1 MTTIYMIR
9 HAEAEG
15 NRYRRIHG
23 QYNSVV
29 TARGWKQI
37 AALAKRFSNTHIDA
51 VYSSDLTRTKMTAS
65 SIYKT
70 HGLPLNTT
78 TRLREVCMG
87 VWEDEPWGEAEQ
99 KEPEQLYCF
108 NYDPENWTIEG
119 REDIYSL
126 RERIKSVILDIAAK
140 HDGETVAVFTHGCAI
155 RAFLSYVKGDPP
167 KKLKDTPYCDNTAV
181 AMLHVRNEE
190 IEIVYDGDNAHLPK
204 ELSTFHKQHW
214 WEDEDAMDRNN
225 LWYQEYDP
233 ASDSAFYHDCLADTD
248 ICGPDEKIPAADP
261 AGNGHS
267 AFIAMCDKSPAGI
280 IELDT
285 ERGGDEGAV
294 WISFYY
300 ILPEYRRRQMSI
312 QLIGQ
317 ATSVFRRLGRER
329 IRVAVPK
336 SNRTALEF
344 FRSAGFRDRSS
355 CQNCGY
361 ALLELDISLDFE

>member
-78 TRLREVCMG
+78 TRLHEVCMG

-167 KKLKDTPYCDNTAV
+167 KTLKDTPYCDNTAV

-280 IELDT
+280 IELKVRDGYLSIT
-285 ERGGDEGAV
+285 FCLNTAADRCRSSLLD
-294 WISFYY
+294 
-300 ILPEYRRRQMSI
+300 RRRQCSGDSDAKGSVLPFRSRTELPWSSSVR
-312 QLIGQ
+312 QVS
-317 ATSVFRRLGRER
+317 ATAP
-329 IRVAVPK
+329 AV
-336 SNRTALEF
+336 RTA
-344 FRSAGFRDRSS
+344 DMHCSS
-355 CQNCGY
+355 SIYLWILNKLFGV
-361 ALLELDISLDFE
+361 